1 MTISSQVDSLIKV
14 SQQRNIRCSA
24 KKSMTQFQ
32 RGHYE
37 QDGIKTHGISVNID
51 NNTPGN
57 TAQTKESEWGH
68 VIY

>member
-1 MTISSQVDSLIKV
+1 MTISSQVDSLRKV
-14 SQQRNIRCSA
+14 SRQKNMRCST
-24 KKSMTQFQ
+24 KKSMTQFE

-37 QDGIKTHGISVNID
+37 QDGIKTHGISVRID

-57 TAQTKESEWGH
+57 TSQTKESKWGH